1 MDAFSYLSVLI
12 SIILGLA
19 VTQTLQ
25 GFRGLMLARS
35 RVHAYWPSIVWAVL
49 LLVIDVQAWWAMY
62 DLRAYDHWNFLGF
75 AVVLSETIPLYLLA
89 GLVFPDVA
97 AEGMVDL
104 RTHYFRNH
112 RWFFVLA
119 MLLIVASVLKDI
131 VLHGSLPSPLNTFY
145 QLQFFVVCG
154 IAAWTRR
161 EWYHQALAVWTA
173 LGLALY
179 IGTLFMPL
187 Q

>member
-35 RVHAYWPSIVWAVL
+35 RLHTYWPSIVWAIL
-49 LLVIDVQAWWAMY
+49 LLLIDVQAWWAMY
-62 DLRAYDHWNFLGF
+62 NLRFYRDWNFLGF

-89 GLVFPDVA
+89 GLVFPDVG
-97 AEGMVDL
+97 AEGKVDL
-104 RTHYFRNH
+104 RAHYFENH
-112 RWFFVLA
+112 RWFFVLGI
-119 MLLIVASVLKDI
+119 LVIVASLLKNVVLYHK
-131 VLHGSLPSPLNTFY
+131 LPSPLDTGY
-145 QLQFFVVCG
+145 QLLFLSTCA
-154 IAAWTRR
+154 IAACTRR
-161 EWYHQALAVWTA
+161 EWLHKIVAVSAVIEFTT
-173 LGLALY
+173 Y
-179 IGTLFMPL
+179 IGMVFTYL